1 MKIYVIMPTYNDGN
15 SIIETLN
22 SVLVQTYKKWNLIIV
37 DDGSSDNT
45 KELVNK
51 FINENHLE
59 NKVKYVYQDNSDQL
73 NAIKN
78 GMNYVYEDDSI
89 IYILHSDDLLTDENV
104 FSKAINY
111 FETHDYDAILGD
123 LDLIDGKSNSIGIQK
138 IRNYKNSDDE
148 LALQTLWLGRQL
160 YIDFAFWKK
169 NVFFKEV
176 YNNYLN
182 WNMPYWLSIDLKKAS
197 MLNAQKVDF
206 KFIKYRIFEGN
217 YINNEIGVLNV
228 LNGELRTLIGLLKYY
243 NLPMYT
249 FQYLVYRTF
258 NKLSLNYKCIYKK
271 EESKNKYKII
281 KFAINKRIKDLD
293 KYPYYKAI
301 LDFYKNLQNNNTI
314 KLKNIDKS
322 SVFLGSDMRKF
333 NNLMLNNKLP
343 KLYYDLFKKME
354 KGFKTVETTK
364 MDYDNVVNILKF
376 MDIYYDVNIIIK

>member
-22 SVLVQTYKKWNLIIV
+22 SVLVQTYKNWNLIIV

-78 GMNYVYEDDSI
+78 GMNYVHEDDSI

-123 LDLIDGKSNSIGIQK
+123 LDLIDGNSNNIGVQK

-197 MLNAQKVDF
+197 MLNVQKVDF

-258 NKLSLNYKCIYKK
+258 NKLRLNYKCIYKK

-281 KFAINKRIKDLD
+281 KFAINKRIKNLD

-301 LDFYKNLQNNNTI
+301 LDFYKNIQNNNTI
-314 KLKNIDKS
+314 KLKNIDNS

>member
-182 WNMPYWLSIDLKKAS
+182 CIIY
-197 MLNAQKVDF
+197 
-206 KFIKYRIFEGN
+206 FIIAK
-217 YINNEIGVLNV
+217 L
-228 LNGELRTLIGLLKYY
+228 LR
-243 NLPMYT
+243 
-249 FQYLVYRTF
+249 
-258 NKLSLNYKCIYKK
+258 
-271 EESKNKYKII
+271 KN
-281 KFAINKRIKDLD
+281 
-293 KYPYYKAI
+293 
-301 LDFYKNLQNNNTI
+301 
-314 KLKNIDKS
+314 
-322 SVFLGSDMRKF
+322 
-333 NNLMLNNKLP
+333 
-343 KLYYDLFKKME
+343 
-354 KGFKTVETTK
+354 
-364 MDYDNVVNILKF
+364 
-376 MDIYYDVNIIIK
+376 